1 MTLTVLKS
9 FDLTDDSFVTLKAQL
24 DKVVSI
30 FKIALVATINMFS
43 SIDNTDAVKS
53 KNVLLA
59 SLQQSRI

>member
-9 FDLTDDSFVTLKAQL
+9 FDLTDDSFVALKAQL

-30 FKIALVATINMFS
+30 FKIVLVATINMFS

-59 SLQQSRI
+59 SL